1 MMYGG
6 IEAGG
11 TKMNCAVADQEG
23 KIIASQRIA
32 TREPAETLAEI
43 SRFFDR
49 YELAA
54 MGIGSFGP
62 IGLDPKQANYG
73 HVLATPKAGWQ
84 NFDFLGTL
92 KQRYPIPMVWTTD
105 VNAAAYGEL
114 KKGAAQDCDTCIYL
128 TVGTGIGAGVIVN
141 SQLFQGKSHPEMGHI
156 RIKRHPEDS
165 YVGTCPYHQD
175 CFEGLAAGPSIEAR
189 TGQKGETLLENH
201 PVWELQAYY
210 IAQALVNYTL
220 SFVPDKIILG
230 GGVMNQTHLLSK
242 IREQFLL
249 ELGGYISIPSV
260 EEYIVPW
267 QLVNESGIKGCL
279 QLAIDWQNESI
290 N

>member
-1 MMYGG
+1 M
-6 IEAGG
+6 
-11 TKMNCAVADQEG
+11 
-23 KIIASQRIA
+23 
-32 TREPAETLAEI
+32 
-43 SRFFDR
+43 
-49 YELAA
+49 
-54 MGIGSFGP
+54 
-62 IGLDPKQANYG
+62 
-73 HVLATPKAGWQ
+73 
-84 NFDFLGTL
+84 
-92 KQRYPIPMVWTTD
+92 
-105 VNAAAYGEL
+105 
-114 KKGAAQDCDTCIYL
+114 
-128 TVGTGIGAGVIVN
+128 GTGIGAGVIVN
-141 SQLFQGKSHPEMGHI
+141 NQLFQGKSHPEMGHI

-175 CFEGLAAGPSIEAR
+175 CFEGLAAGPSIEVR

-279 QLAIDWQNESI
+279 QLAIDWQKNPSTKM
-290 N
+290 